1 MSTFDYESNPGF
13 IINRTARALSRSLDI
28 RLRNRVGITFAQW
41 RVLVLLT
48 KTHDG
53 LSQKEIAE
61 GLGLEAPSLIPILDK
76 LQTDGF
82 IERRVDHNDR
92 RNNRIYRSNKTFE
105 VWAATLECANQ
116 VLTIAL
122 SGLAEDKV
130 QIMKEVLERM
140 WINLQENMDP
150 SAKTAE
156 TITEIVSKKMDYEKL
171 PFHNNNKAEV
181 VGRDYLQNAE
191 SAKG

>member
-1 MSTFDYESNPGF
+1 MSTFDYENNPGF
-13 IINRTARALSRSLDI
+13 IINRTARSLSRSLDI

-76 LQTDGF
+76 LQNDNF
-82 IERRVDHNDR
+82 IERRVDPNDR
-92 RNNRIYRSNKTFE
+92 RNNRIYRSKKTFE
-105 VWAATLECANQ
+105 IWDATLECANK

-122 SGLAEDKV
+122 ANLPEDKV
-130 QIMKEVLERM
+130 LIMKEILEKMR
-140 WINLQENMDP
+140 INLQANLELPNKIPGTLTDMIGQKPVVRETPP
-150 SAKTAE
+150 S
-156 TITEIVSKKMDYEKL
+156 
-171 PFHNNNKAEV
+171 
-181 VGRDYLQNAE
+181 QQ
-191 SAKG
+191 

>member
-1 MSTFDYESNPGF
+1 MSDFDYENNPGF
-13 IINRTARALSRSLDI
+13 IINRTARSLSRSLDI

-76 LQTDGF
+76 LQNDDF
-82 IERRVDHNDR
+82 IERRIDRSDR
-92 RNNRIYRSNKTFE
+92 RNNRIYRSKKTFE
-105 VWAATLECANQ
+105 VWETTLECANR

-122 SGLAEDKV
+122 ADLPEDRV
-130 QIMKEVLERM
+130 QIMKEILEKM
-140 WINLQENMDP
+140 WINLQTNMDLP
-150 SAKTAE
+150 NKLPQALTDIVGQKQRLQKTAP
-156 TITEIVSKKMDYEKL
+156 SQQQ
-171 PFHNNNKAEV
+171 P
-181 VGRDYLQNAE
+181 
-191 SAKG
+191 

>member
-1 MSTFDYESNPGF
+1 M
-13 IINRTARALSRSLDI
+13 DI

-76 LQTDGF
+76 LENDGF
-82 IERRVDHNDR
+82 IERRVDRNDR
-92 RNNRIYRSNKTFE
+92 RNNRIFRAKKTFE
-105 VWAATLECANQ
+105 IWETTLECATR

-122 SGLAEDKV
+122 AGLPEDNV
-130 QIMKEVLERM
+130 LIMKEVLEKM
-140 WINLQENMDP
+140 WINLQANMEI
-150 SAKTAE
+150 SSKTPTTLA
-156 TITEIVSKKMDYEKL
+156 
-171 PFHNNNKAEV
+171 NV
-181 VGRDYLQNAE
+181 VDRTRGLREAAAAQQQT
-191 SAKG
+191 

>member
-1 MSTFDYESNPGF
+1 MPTFDYESNPGF
-13 IINRTARALSRSLDI
+13 IINRTARTLSRSLDI
-28 RLRNRVGITFAQW
+28 RLRNGVGITFAQW

-53 LSQKEIAE
+53 LSQREIAE

-82 IERRVDHNDR
+82 IERRVDRNDR

-105 VWAATLECANQ
+105 VWAATLECATQ

-122 SGLAEDKV
+122 AGLAEDKI
-130 QIMKEVLERM
+130 QIMKEVLEKM

-150 SAKTAE
+150 SAKTPE
-156 TITEIVSKKMDYEKL
+156 TIAEIVNPKKGLRETT
-171 PFHNNNKAEV
+171 V
-181 VGRDYLQNAE
+181 SQQQQG
-191 SAKG
+191 

>member
-13 IINRTARALSRSLDI
+13 IINRTARTLSRSLDI

-61 GLGLEAPSLIPILDK
+61 GLGLEAPTLIPILDK
-76 LQTDGF
+76 LQKDGF
-82 IERRVDHNDR
+82 IERRVDRNDR
-92 RNNRIYRSNKTFE
+92 RNNRIFRAKRTFE
-105 VWAATLECANQ
+105 IWETTLECASK

-122 SGLAEDKV
+122 AGLPDDNV
-130 QIMKEVLERM
+130 RIMKEVLEKM
-140 WINLQENMDP
+140 WINLQANLELSN
-150 SAKTAE
+150 KTPATIAVMVSLKQRLQE
-156 TITEIVSKKMDYEKL
+156 TTAAQQQRQV
-171 PFHNNNKAEV
+171 
-181 VGRDYLQNAE
+181 
-191 SAKG
+191 

>member
-13 IINRTARALSRSLDI
+13 IINRTARSLSRSLDI

-61 GLGLEAPSLIPILDK
+61 GLGLEAPTLIPILDK
-76 LQTDGF
+76 LQNDGF
-82 IERRVDHNDR
+82 IERRVDRNDR
-92 RNNRIYRSNKTFE
+92 RNNRIYRARKTFE
-105 VWAATLECANQ
+105 TWETTLECATR

-122 SGLAEDKV
+122 AGLPEDKV
-130 QIMKEVLERM
+130 QIMKEVLEKV
-140 WINLQENMDP
+140 WINLQANLELPNRTPATTTEMVGQEQGLQ
-150 SAKTAE
+150 E
-156 TITEIVSKKMDYEKL
+156 TTSSQQQI
-171 PFHNNNKAEV
+171 
-181 VGRDYLQNAE
+181 
-191 SAKG
+191 

>member
-1 MSTFDYESNPGF
+1 MPSFDYESNPGF
-13 IINRTARALSRSLDI
+13 IINRTARTLSRSLDI
-28 RLRNRVGITFAQW
+28 RLRNGVGVTFAQW

-82 IERRVDHNDR
+82 IERRVDRNDR

-105 VWAATLECANQ
+105 VWAATLECATQ

-122 SGLAEDKV
+122 AGIAEDKV
-130 QIMKEVLERM
+130 QIMKEVLEKI
-140 WINLQENMDP
+140 WINLQKNMDP
-150 SAKTAE
+150 SAKTPE
-156 TITEIVSKKMDYEKL
+156 TIAEIINQKRDYEKL
-171 PFHNNNKAEV
+171 PFYNSNRAEV
-181 VGRDYLQNAE
+181 VGGDYLQNAE

>member
-1 MSTFDYESNPGF
+1 MSIFDYENNPGF
-13 IINRTARALSRSLDI
+13 IINRTARSLSRSLDI

-76 LQTDGF
+76 LQNDNF
-82 IERRVDHNDR
+82 IERRVDPNDR
-92 RNNRIYRSNKTFE
+92 RNNRIYRSKKTFE
-105 VWAATLECANQ
+105 IWDATLECANK

-122 SGLAEDKV
+122 ANLPEDKV
-130 QIMKEVLERM
+130 LIMKEILEKMR
-140 WINLQENMDP
+140 INLQANLELPNKIPGTLTDMIGQKPVVRETPP
-150 SAKTAE
+150 S
-156 TITEIVSKKMDYEKL
+156 
-171 PFHNNNKAEV
+171 
-181 VGRDYLQNAE
+181 QQ
-191 SAKG
+191 